1 MLYILGL
8 ILILGLIFSAT
19 TGVNFAGDL
28 WNKITNRVNEFAFP
42 KSQKEI
48 VIDNLNS
55 QYSLLDRFFSDTA
68 LNLLQDE
75 NISPEKK
82 KAIQNAIQSFGKS
95 KDLVSQIE
103 NLTKNEK
110 GLTKALIEKVFNL
123 APEPPPA
130 GEPDP
135 TSIPPNCN
143 LVCGE

>member
-19 TGVNFAGDL
+19 TGTNLVGNL
-28 WNKITNRVNEFAFP
+28 WDQITGKFYEFSFP

-55 QYSLLDRFFSDTA
+55 QHSLLDRFFSDTA
-68 LNLLQDE
+68 LDLLQNKSVSVED
-75 NISPEKK
+75 K
-82 KAIQNAIQSFGKS
+82 KAIQSAIKSFSNS

-103 NLTKNEK
+103 NLTKNDK
-110 GLTKALIEKVFNL
+110 SITKALIEKVFDLNTESG
-123 APEPPPA
+123 PEP
-130 GEPDP
+130 
-135 TSIPPNCN
+135 TYIPPGCN

>member
-1 MLYILGL
+1 MAYILGL
-8 ILILGLIFSAT
+8 ILVLGLIFSAT
-19 TGVNFAGDL
+19 TGVNFTDDL
-28 WNKITNRVNEFAFP
+28 WNKITNRVSEFTFP

-55 QYSLLDRFFSDTA
+55 QYSLLDGFFSNTA
-68 LNLLQDE
+68 LDLLQNE
-75 NISPEKK
+75 NISAEDKK
-82 KAIQNAIQSFGKS
+82 TIQSAIQSFGNS

-103 NLTKNEK
+103 NLTKNDK

-123 APEPPPA
+123 DTEPGPE
-130 GEPDP
+130 P

>member
-1 MLYILGL
+1 MVYILGL

-19 TGVNFAGDL
+19 TEINFVGDL
-28 WNKITNRVNEFAFP
+28 WNTMKNRISEFTLP

-55 QYSLLDRFFSDTA
+55 QYNLLDKFFSDTA
-68 LNLLQDE
+68 LGLLQNE
-75 NISPEKK
+75 NISDEEKK
-82 KAIQNAIQSFGKS
+82 AVQAAIRSFGSS

-110 GLTKALIEKVFNL
+110 GIAKALIEKVFDL
-123 APEPPPA
+123 APKPGPEP
-130 GEPDP
+130 
-135 TSIPPNCN
+135 THIPPNCN

>member
-1 MLYILGL
+1 MIMFYIIGL
-8 ILILGLIFSAT
+8 ILVLGMIFSAT

-28 WNKITNRVNEFAFP
+28 WNKMTNRVNELAFP

-48 VIDNLNS
+48 VIDNLKS
-55 QYSLLDRFFSDTA
+55 QSNLLDRFFSDTA

-75 NISPEKK
+75 NISPEDKK
-82 KAIQNAIQSFGKS
+82 SIQGAIQSFGDS

-103 NLTKNEK
+103 NLTKNDK
-110 GLTKALIEKVFNL
+110 GITKALIEKVFNL
-123 APEPPPA
+123 DTKSEP
-130 GEPDP
+130 GPDP